1 MQYII
6 IKITTILSI
15 LLISGCTD
23 ILSNKD
29 SNYNSIHLKGG
40 GWLQFDALDVQT
52 YLENNFSLQLWI
64 SGDSDQS
71 NDSKTI
77 ISILN
82 EDNNNE
88 IILGLFRNTSI
99 NEGIDIYLNNNFVET
114 INNENL
120 DWTKTIFNLITITSE
135 LADNGN
141 KNIKIFINDTEVF
154 SQENINIQIGQN
166 DLIVGAKVNTS
177 KTIASN
183 FWTGY
188 IDEIRFWDTVLTN
201 EEISFHFVNSSK
213 LIATEDDIST
223 EDIVEGSYEDTR
235 LCNLIGLWRFN
246 YSNPTSSI
254 RDESCLELNL
264 SSGSNNAPEC
274 NECQEIHGIIYTLP
288 GSNVEFSKISL

>member
-6 IKITTILSI
+6 IKIITILSI

-40 GWLQFDALDVQT
+40 GWLQFDALDVQS

-99 NEGIDIYLNNNFVET
+99 NDGIDIYLNNSFVET
-114 INNENL
+114 IINENL

-135 LADNGN
+135 LANNGN
-141 KNIKIFINDTEVF
+141 KNIKIFINDTEAF

-166 DLIVGAKVNTS
+166 DLIIGAKVNTS

-201 EEISFHFVNSSK
+201 EEISFQFINSNK
-213 LIATEDDIST
+213 LITTEDDIST
-223 EDIVEGSYEDTR
+223 EDIIEGSYQDIR

-246 YSNPTSSI
+246 YSNPTSFI
-254 RDESCLELNL
+254 NDESCIELNL
-264 SSGSNNAPEC
+264 SSGSNSAPEC
-274 NECQEIHGIIYTLP
+274 NDCQDINGRIYTLP